1 MPQSCLI
8 FQSTVRTQ
16 EIHDIFREKCLLRR
30 PYSDQGVATEL
41 SWRSIAFLRCSW
53 WRFSALSRCFH
64 CASTALTAHAPRF
77 HGVATALR
85 TQWHLQERRA
95 VSVQKP
101 RTTTAFAQR
110 PLCAPT
116 ELLLRCRRP
125 YCAAMVTLRRPLCAL
140 LGRRANA
147 EWQCLFWVCSKCA
160 ASLGVLCDPS
170 VSNGDATV
178 LLRWRLR
185 SYCAHLGVLQFL
197 GHYGITVRTPPWC
210 DKGFTVCVYLLLG
223 IFCLHKVHEIHKV
236 IQFSVDCRI
245 LFVFL

>member
-1 MPQSCLI
+1 MIFFVKNCL
-8 FQSTVRTQ
+8 S
-16 EIHDIFREKCLLRR
+16 RR

-41 SWRSIAFLRCSW
+41 SWRSITFLRCSW

-77 HGVATALR
+77 HGVPTALR

-95 VSVQKP
+95 VSVQTP
-101 RTTTAFAQR
+101 RSTTAFAQR

-147 EWQCLFWVCSKCA
+147 EWQCLFEVCSKCA
-160 ASLGVLCDPS
+160 PSLGVLWDPT
-170 VSNGDATV
+170 VSNDDATA
-178 LLRWRLR
+178 LLWWCLRL
-185 SYCAHLGVLQFL
+185 YCAHLGVLQCF
-197 GHYGITVRTPPWC
+197 RTPWDHREDVALVWQGFNCRSWRCHCDLNAVATPWKRMRC
-210 DKGFTVCVYLLLG
+210 ERRWRAVKAPWERRESPPWT
-223 IFCLHKVHEIHKV
+223 
-236 IQFSVDCRI
+236 Q
-245 LFVFL
+245 